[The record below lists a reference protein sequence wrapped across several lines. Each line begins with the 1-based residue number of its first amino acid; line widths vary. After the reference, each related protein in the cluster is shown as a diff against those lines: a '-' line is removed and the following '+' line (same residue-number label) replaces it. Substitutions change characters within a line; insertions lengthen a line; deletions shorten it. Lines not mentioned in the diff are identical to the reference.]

1 MAEASIE
8 RINIEISAD
17 SSKAAKSLEKLM
29 GTLQK
34 LQSYADKISGVTSN
48 LMKLS
53 QGIKSLSGIKA
64 INLNGATKSI
74 EKLAAMT
81 KEFNTMGNI
90 DTSKVKSLSSL
101 SNVVK
106 AFSDTPSNK
115 MSIWLK
121 NAKQLPEA
129 VQLLNNL
136 PAVEESKIKQIAQA
150 FEPFKSLSG
159 KTGTGFI
166 NTISKLPNIAKI
178 LNSMDMTKFAQ
189 GIRSVSSALEP
200 LAVQAERIKGMFNHM
215 PSVISRAI
223 TSNQNFSA
231 SNNSVTKSFGSLSGK
246 ITIAIGKITAM
257 YYGLSRV
264 VNAFK
269 ECFNESSE
277 YIENINLF
285 RVTMGD
291 ASDEALRYADSVS
304 EALGIDTSQFVR
316 YQGIFNRMTNGFGT
330 GAEKSRLMSK
340 NLVQLGYD
348 MSSMFNTDIE
358 TAMEKLESAMAGQIK
373 GVKEYGY
380 DLSVAALQ
388 ETALKHGI
396 TEKVSVMSQAEK
408 AQLRYITLME
418 HSNEVLG
425 DMARTIDTPA
435 NAMRILE
442 QQWVQLKRAIGN
454 VISMVVVKLLP
465 YIQAFVKLVTEGVN
479 KLAEM
484 WGFELPEIDY
494 SSLTSGANAL
504 DETEEGLTDVSEAAA
519 KTAKK
524 ISSLAGF
531 DELNI
536 LSFNN
541 DTETDSTSNTDKA
554 KTMDLGIELPEY
566 DFLEG
571 LDSQSDKIYRKMKD
585 ALGKVVEKL
594 KDLWGW
600 IKKNKDFL
608 EKLGIVLAGLWGIS
622 KIKKFISFAAG
633 LFSPFKKVFDLIKQT
648 SAFTKLS
655 GWFKSVSGEG
665 TALGKVLGVV
675 KSVIAGIVGGIVAF
689 ASFNDLFYDL
699 RKGTLDWKTGLLDVT
714 LGIGGIAAAFA
725 FGGPIAGIAAI
736 IGGVVGAIKGWI
748 DAEYDLR
755 IEMAQNKWLYNG
767 EGNVSL
773 DELKDSFTAFADQIT
788 KDSDKFIDLGEDID
802 AAFDK
807 TSDARDK
814 VENLMSKFGSAREQI
829 TKTDCTELK
838 KAIDELASASKNQL
852 EIVMKGAVDSV
863 QSSFTNL
870 KENAVG
876 VKDEIIAAFYLV
888 GAQGNEMLAD
898 AQKKANQLVDE
909 LSNTKLTQ
917 KEYDSKYSELVKQ
930 VEIMG
935 DFSLTGDTSVEDF
948 NVMMSKFK
956 DKAYTLKIE
965 DQESVEKFW
974 KDIEEE
980 YNGAVDKLDQAYRAQ
995 VTSINQLRKMN
1006 SQLLKQGKGVSDE
1019 LFTQALDNANMNFES
1034 KKNKLQDAIGEMSD
1048 IFADKINETGVM
1060 AYLARSESLFEE
1072 SSLTWLRSYK
1082 ESVDNGSKT
1091 MEEAMKLLRDN
1102 CFSSDAWSDS
1112 TKPAIDT
1119 IKTSFSNM
1127 DMDLAKSFA
1136 KTPDRLVT
1144 ALNTYGDLYKLDK
1157 SGGSC
1162 GYKFITAFDDAFQAS
1177 AGTFK
1182 KIPSDISQDLQ
1193 EGWKGLPDSA
1203 KQLTVNIGY
1212 DSDTNTFNEILN
1224 SLTTTIQQRLN
1235 NIVNS
1240 STKAVDFGIQY
1251 LQYGLSGKKGSA
1263 PTIPKF
1269 ATGGFPNYGEMFI
1282 AREAGPEMV
1291 GRIGSRTAVA
1301 NNDQITSAIAQ
1312 AVESAILRT
1321 GAFAVQGGSSD
1332 AGDTYVFIDSEEIAA
1347 RLERRSASRNIRT
1360 NGRG

>member
-64 INLNGATKSI
+64 INLNGVTKSI

-264 VNAFK
+264 VNTFK

-304 EALGIDTSQFVR
+304 DALGIDTSQFIR
-316 YQGIFNRMTNGFGT
+316 YQGIFNRMANGFGT

-340 NLVQLGYD
+340 NLIQLGYD
-348 MSSMFNTDIE
+348 MASFFDSSIE

-396 TEKVSVMSQAEK
+396 IEKVSVMSQAEK

-425 DMARTIDTPA
+425 DMARTINTPA
-435 NAMRILE
+435 NAMKILE

-524 ISSLAGF
+524 ISNLAGF

-541 DTETDSTSNTDKA
+541 DTEIDDENIKGSRN
-554 KTMDLGIELPEY
+554 DLGIEMPEY

-633 LFSPFKKVFDLIKQT
+633 LFSPFKKVFDLIKNT
-648 SAFTKLS
+648 PAFTKLS
-655 GWFKSVSGEG
+655 GWFKNVAGEG
-665 TALGKVLGVV
+665 TTLGKVLGVV
-675 KSVIAGIVGGIVAF
+675 KSVIVGIVGGIVAF
-689 ASFNDLFYDL
+689 ASFNDLFYEL
-699 RKGTLDWKTGLLDVT
+699 KKGTLDWKTGLLDVT
-714 LGIGGIAAAFA
+714 LGVGGIAAAFA
-725 FGGPIAGIAAI
+725 LGGPIAGIIATV
-736 IGGVVGAIKGWI
+736 GGVIGAIVGWQQ
-748 DAEYDLR
+748 AEYDLR
-755 IEMAQNKWLYNG
+755 IEMYKNKWLYNG

-773 DELKDSFTAFADQIT
+773 DELYDSFVKFTDKIT
-788 KDSDKFIDLGEDID
+788 KDSDKFIDLGKDIESS
-802 AAFDK
+802 FEK
-807 TSDARDK
+807 CNEARDK
-814 VENLMSKFGSAREQI
+814 VQNLMTKFGSAREQI
-829 TKTDCTELK
+829 TKTDCEELK
-838 KAIDELASASKNQL
+838 KAIEELATVSKEQL
-852 EIVMKGAVDSV
+852 ETVMNGAIETV
-863 QSSFTNL
+863 QGSFDAL
-870 KENAVG
+870 KEKAIG
-876 VKDEIIAAFYLV
+876 SKDEIIGAFYLV
-888 GAQGNEMLAD
+888 GAQGNQMLAD
-898 AQKKANQLVDE
+898 AQQKANKLVDE
-909 LSNTKLTQ
+909 LSNTKLSNNEYNQ
-917 KEYDSKYSELVKQ
+917 KYAELVEQ
-930 VEIMG
+930 VELMG
-935 DFSLTGDTSVEDF
+935 NFSLTSDTSVEDF

-956 DKAYTLKIE
+956 DKSYSIQLNDE
-965 DQESVEKFW
+965 DEMKKFW
-974 KDIEEE
+974 EDVEEQ
-980 YNGAVDKLDQAYRAQ
+980 YNDAVGKLDEAYKAQ

-1006 SQLLKQGKGVSDE
+1006 EQLLRQGRGVEDKI
-1019 LFTQALDNANMNFES
+1019 FAQALTNASMALDEKKDQLRES
-1034 KKNKLQDAIGEMSD
+1034 IQDIGD
-1048 IFADKINETGVM
+1048 IFSERINTTGIN
-1060 AYLARSESLFEE
+1060 AYFSEFGNSVL
-1072 SSLTWLRSYK
+1072 LIYK
-1082 ESVDNGSKT
+1082 ELMDKGEIT
-1091 MEEAMKLLRDN
+1091 AQEALEVIKKD
-1102 CFSSDAWSDS
+1102 CFNSDVWQD
-1112 TKPAIDT
+1112 TVGPTIDV
-1119 IKTSFSNM
+1119 IEQSFSNM
-1127 DMDLAKSFA
+1127 GMVISSDFG
-1136 KTPDRLVT
+1136 KTPDRLKSS
-1144 ALNTYGDLYKLDK
+1144 LLSQGNLYKLQETADPLAQAFLT
-1157 SGGSC
+1157 
-1162 GYKFITAFDDAFQAS
+1162 GYNES
-1177 AGTFK
+1177 FK
-1182 KIPSDISQDLQ
+1182 KNLGKVDELPEKIATRIQDGWSNIPDWQKEVMISVGFNVDTEAFNQKLSEVINRSSYVMQLQ
-1193 EGWKGLPDSA
+1193 KEWLEYSVSGQTGPVPA
-1203 KQLTVNIGY
+1203 KFHEL
-1212 DSDTNTFNEILN
+1212 
-1224 SLTTTIQQRLN
+1224 
-1235 NIVNS
+1235 
-1240 STKAVDFGIQY
+1240 GIY
-1251 LQYGLSGKKGSA
+1251 
-1263 PTIPKF
+1263 
-1269 ATGGFPNYGEMFI
+1269 ATGGFPDYGEMFI

-1332 AGDTYVFIDSEEIAA
+1332 AGDTYVFIDSEEIAT

>member
-200 LAVQAERIKGMFNHM
+200 LAVQADRIKGMFNHM

-418 HSNEVLG
+418 HSNEVLD

-541 DTETDSTSNTDKA
+541 DTETDNTSSTDKA

-622 KIKKFISFAAG
+622 KIKKFKSFVAG
-633 LFSPFKKVFDLIKQT
+633 LFSPFKKVFDLIKNT
-648 SAFTKLS
+648 PAFTKLS

-675 KSVIAGIVGGIVAF
+675 KSVIVGIVGGIVAF

-1048 IFADKINETGVM
+1048 IFSERINTLGVQSFLSVNKDALGDLRAFKEAVDQGADTMSEATKKIKDE
-1060 AYLARSESLFEE
+1060 
-1072 SSLTWLRSYK
+1072 
-1082 ESVDNGSKT
+1082 
-1091 MEEAMKLLRDN
+1091 
-1102 CFSSDAWSDS
+1102 CFNSDEWSDA
-1112 TKPAIDT
+1112 TKPVIDT
-1119 IKTSFSNM
+1119 ITESFKNM
-1127 DMDLAKSFA
+1127 GIDIASDFAKS
-1136 KTPDRLVT
+1136 PDRLVT
-1144 ALNTYGDLYKLDK
+1144 ALNTYGQLYKLQ
-1157 SGGSC
+1157 GGGINC
-1162 GYKFITAFDDAFQAS
+1162 GQTFIYGFEEAFKES
-1177 AGTFK
+1177 SGTFDN
-1182 KIPSDISQDLQ
+1182 IASDTSKDLQ
-1193 EGWKGLPDSA
+1193 EAWKGLPDSA